1 MHNSSAARYAR
12 CRQKIYS
19 CTPAHAIKHV
29 EKRLRWICDIVE
41 IIRALPLINWD
52 GIMEKAH
59 RTHSRRML
67 DVGLL
72 AAVDLLDAPVPGY
85 VLQRIKSDSSV
96 QKIVAQA
103 KWQLFEE
110 TQTPRG
116 SFLL

>member
-1 MHNSSAARYAR
+1 
-12 CRQKIYS
+12 
-19 CTPAHAIKHV
+19 
-29 EKRLRWICDIVE
+29 
-41 IIRALPLINWD
+41 
-52 GIMEKAH
+52 
-59 RTHSRRML
+59 ML

>member
-1 MHNSSAARYAR
+1 
-12 CRQKIYS
+12 
-19 CTPAHAIKHV
+19 
-29 EKRLRWICDIVE
+29 
-41 IIRALPLINWD
+41 
-52 GIMEKAH
+52 MEKAH